1 MSLRSFSNLNSLIKA
16 GSHESSEKHKDQ
28 PLTSHWVLCRY
39 LLALRAASASKIK
52 VLPVSCALSAIDE
65 PLERNG
71 AVWSDGE
78 LCARAV

>member
-1 MSLRSFSNLNSLIKA
+1 MSLSSLSNLNSLIKA

-28 PLTSHWVLCRY
+28 PLTPHWVLC